1 MKKLSLFLFLFAVIN
16 LSAQEKWFSGN
27 LYTNSQYY
35 VDDNETGDFSEED
48 RFRSNNYLKLDG
60 GYGKFTFGIQVES
73 YLPQALLNFSPNFDK
88 EIGLGTFYANFH
100 SDKLDVTVGHFY
112 EQFGSGLILRSWEDK
127 QLGINNALR
136 GAKVEISPVSSLQ
149 LTGLYGNHRVG
160 FDVSDGDIYG
170 FDTEFNLSEALKV
183 ENTNLNVGFSFVN
196 RTQYIPNSS
205 QNFDS
210 STNSFSGRVNFA
222 KGNFYSNLEMVSK
235 SEDALVEFGNVN
247 TAKLAKGNALLFN
260 TGFSKKGFGLDATFR
275 RIENMNFYS
284 DREAEGNI
292 YNEQIVNYLPS
303 LTKQHDYGL
312 SNIYVYQAQSRLTY
326 NPFGKAGEIGGQ
338 FDLFYNIKRGTALG
352 GKYGTKIALN
362 YATWYGLDADYNISE
377 RSYDAEFLSF
387 GKKYFTDVNVEVR
400 KKWSKKWSSIFT
412 FIDLFYNQRYI
423 EETSGK
429 VNATIAVA
437 ESTYKIT
444 PTKSVRVEAQHLW
457 TNDDKKDWW
466 AATVEMN
473 FSPRFT
479 VFVSDMYNYGN
490 DIKKIHYYNVGGSYS
505 KGSTRVALNYGR
517 QRGGLLCVGGVCR
530 IVPESTGFG
539 LTVSTSF

>member
-1 MKKLSLFLFLFAVIN
+1 
-16 LSAQEKWFSGN
+16 
-27 LYTNSQYY
+27 
-35 VDDNETGDFSEED
+35 
-48 RFRSNNYLKLDG
+48 
-60 GYGKFTFGIQVES
+60 
-73 YLPQALLNFSPNFDK
+73 
-88 EIGLGTFYANFH
+88 
-100 SDKLDVTVGHFY
+100 
-112 EQFGSGLILRSWEDK
+112 
-127 QLGINNALR
+127 
-136 GAKVEISPVSSLQ
+136 
-149 LTGLYGNHRVG
+149 
-160 FDVSDGDIYG
+160 
-170 FDTEFNLSEALKV
+170 
-183 ENTNLNVGFSFVN
+183 
-196 RTQYIPNSS
+196 
-205 QNFDS
+205 
-210 STNSFSGRVNFA
+210 
-222 KGNFYSNLEMVSK
+222 MVSK

-412 FIDLFYNQRYI
+412 FMDLYYNQRYI